1 MKGEKTMKTYVE
13 IISDLKAGLKGIL
26 SADNTEAVAALDKQ
40 IDELSGLHEEDG
52 KKIGELKETLVS
64 YVKNTSFKLPKNEN
78 PDDDIDDA
86 PKSVDD
92 IMKETIEEIIK
103 NRK

>member
-1 MKGEKTMKTYVE
+1 MKTYVE
-13 IISDLKAGLKGIL
+13 IITDLKAGLKGIL

-92 IMKETIEEIIK
+92 IMKETLEEIIK